1 MKNALFFLL
10 LVLIGATL
18 IMCSGEQK
26 QESKVEEATEETPA
40 TTVSDTSMAVC
51 AGGCGMEVEK
61 AKMVTHE
68 VDGEKH
74 YFCSEMCKENYL
86 ASKKDEKKEM

>member
-1 MKNALFFLL
+1 MKKTFFLL
-10 LVLIGATL
+10 LLIIIGATL

-26 QESKVEEATEETPA
+26 QESKVEEATEETPSTA
-40 TTVSDTSMAVC
+40 VSDTSMAVC

-61 AKMVTHE
+61 AKMVSHE

-74 YFCSEMCKENYL
+74 YFCSVL
-86 ASKKDEKKEM
+86 QTTSK

>member
-1 MKNALFFLL
+1 MKNLLYVLL
-10 LVLIGATL
+10 LVIIGTTL
-18 IMCSGEQK
+18 IMCGGEQK
-26 QESKVEEATEETPA
+26 SEVKEEATEEA
-40 TTVSDTSMAVC
+40 ASTTVADTLMAQC
-51 AGGCGMEVEK
+51 EGGCGMTVEK

-86 ASKKDEKKEM
+86 ASKQEEKK

>member
-1 MKNALFFLL
+1 
-10 LVLIGATL
+10 
-18 IMCSGEQK
+18 MCSGEQK
-26 QESKVEEATEETPA
+26 QESKVEEATEETPSTA
-40 TTVSDTSMAVC
+40 VSDTSMAVC

-61 AKMVTHE
+61 AKMVSHE

-86 ASKKDEKKEM
+86 ASKEVEKK

>member
-1 MKNALFFLL
+1 MKKTFFLL
-10 LVLIGATL
+10 LLIIIGATL

-26 QESKVEEATEETPA
+26 QESKVEEATEETPSTA
-40 TTVSDTSMAVC
+40 VSDTSMAVC

-61 AKMVTHE
+61 AKMVSHE

-86 ASKKDEKKEM
+86 ASKEVEKK